1 MTSEIEKTTDLSQV
15 AVAAGVLSKMLGIS
29 DRRIRQLADEGVI
42 IRVSQGRYN
51 LEKSIKGYVLNLKI
65 ANSSK
70 EQLRLDDELDLEKE
84 KAKHER
90 VKRQMDE
97 MKLSLMRGR
106 MHKSEDVE
114 AVMTD
119 MLANFKA
126 RCLNLPAKLTP
137 QLVSRDDKGYIMSL
151 LTDEINQALQE
162 LAEYD
167 PAEFYSDD
175 YIEGYYEEGDEYLP
189 DEEES

>member
-106 MHKSEDVE
+106 M
-114 AVMTD
+114 
-119 MLANFKA
+119 
-126 RCLNLPAKLTP
+126 P
-137 QLVSRDDKGYIMSL
+137 
-151 LTDEINQALQE
+151 
-162 LAEYD
+162 
-167 PAEFYSDD
+167 
-175 YIEGYYEEGDEYLP
+175 
-189 DEEES
+189 

>member
-70 EQLRLDDELDLEKE
+70 EQFRLDDELDLEKE

>member
-1 MTSEIEKTTDLSQV
+1 MASEIEKTTDLSQV

-42 IRVSQGRYN
+42 IRISQGRYN

-90 VKRQMDE
+90 VKRQMAE

-175 YIEGYYEEGDEYLP
+175 YVEGYYEEGDEYLP

>member
-137 QLVSRDDKGYIMSL
+137 QLVSRDDKGYIMGL

>member
-1 MTSEIEKTTDLSQV
+1 
-15 AVAAGVLSKMLGIS
+15 
-29 DRRIRQLADEGVI
+29 
-42 IRVSQGRYN
+42 
-51 LEKSIKGYVLNLKI
+51 
-65 ANSSK
+65 
-70 EQLRLDDELDLEKE
+70 
-84 KAKHER
+84 
-90 VKRQMDE
+90 
-97 MKLSLMRGR
+97 
-106 MHKSEDVE
+106 
-114 AVMTD
+114 MTD

-151 LTDEINQALQE
+151 LNDEINQALQE

>member
-175 YIEGYYEEGDEYLP
+175 YIEGYYEEGDVYLP

>member
-1 MTSEIEKTTDLSQV
+1 MASEIEKTTDLSQV
-15 AVAAGVLSKMLGIS
+15 AVSAGVLSKMLGIS

-90 VKRQMDE
+90 VKRQMAE

-151 LTDEINQALQE
+151 LNDEINQALQE

>member
-1 MTSEIEKTTDLSQV
+1 MASEIEKTTDLSQV

-90 VKRQMDE
+90 VKRQMAE

-114 AVMTD
+114 AVMMD

>member
-1 MTSEIEKTTDLSQV
+1 MEIEKTTDLSQV

-90 VKRQMDE
+90 VKRQMAE

-175 YIEGYYEEGDEYLP
+175 YVEGYYEEGDEYLP

>member
-1 MTSEIEKTTDLSQV
+1 MASEIEKTTDLSQV

>member
-90 VKRQMDE
+90 VKRQMAE

-175 YIEGYYEEGDEYLP
+175 YVEGYYEEGDEYLP

>member
-1 MTSEIEKTTDLSQV
+1 MASEIEKTTDLSQV
-15 AVAAGVLSKMLGIS
+15 AVSAGVLSKMLGIS

-70 EQLRLDDELDLEKE
+70 DQFRLDDELDLEKE

-90 VKRQMDE
+90 VKRQMAE

-137 QLVSRDDKGYIMSL
+137 QLVSRDDKGYIMSI

>member
-1 MTSEIEKTTDLSQV
+1 MASEIEKTTDLSQV
-15 AVAAGVLSKMLGIS
+15 AVSAGVLSKMLGIS

-90 VKRQMDE
+90 VKRQMAE

-151 LTDEINQALQE
+151 LNDEINQALQE

-175 YIEGYYEEGDEYLP
+175 SIEGYYEEGDEYLP